1 MSKKQKANSDQPEL
15 DEIKQGFDL
24 FDIKGTGKISPV
36 ELKESI
42 ETMNLA
48 EKHPVIYELI
58 CKLDTPE
65 IKKAGGVTYDQLIEL
80 IQEKMSDD
88 KTKEGIKRMFDFFNV
103 DPYSKQIP
111 LSTFVKVA
119 KELHEE
125 ATEEELKELLEKA
138 NCAGDEITFDEFYE
152 IMVKVNYV

>member
-1 MSKKQKANSDQPEL
+1 MSRKQKIKADKPEL
-15 DEIKQGFDL
+15 EEIKQGFDL
-24 FDIKGTGKISPV
+24 FDVKGTGKISPA

-48 EKHPVIYELI
+48 EKHPVIYDLL

-65 IKKAGGVTYDQLIEL
+65 VKKAGGITYDQLVEM

-88 KTKEGIKRMFDFFNV
+88 KTKEGIKRLFDFFNV
-103 DPYSKQIP
+103 DPYSKTIP

-125 ATEEELKELLEKA
+125 ATEEELKDLLEKA
-138 NCAGDEITFDEFYE
+138 NCSGDEITFDEFYE
-152 IMVKVNYV
+152 IMVKADYV